1 MQSVS
6 YLTLLL
12 ISREINELFVFADFT
27 FGRSVVE
34 LNHRS
39 KASDKGKSFRRFPRR
54 DQQHASLGE
63 RKIIKT
69 PICICFCF
77 RADETSFEVSPGFLP
92 SPRCWF
98 CVTSLSSDQ
107 TVAT

>member
-39 KASDKGKSFRRFPRR
+39 KASDGGKSFRRFPRR

-63 RKIIKT
+63 RKIDKNS
-69 PICICFCF
+69 
-77 RADETSFEVSPGFLP
+77 DLHLFLFP
-92 SPRCWF
+92 SR
-98 CVTSLSSDQ
+98 
-107 TVAT
+107 